1 MTRLVARSLL
11 LVGAVAA
18 GCSSVQNGQSEA
30 TGAAGNGSVT
40 INNDPSS
47 MCTGIVT
54 QGSAG
59 PVFAPGGGIP
69 GSSNFPP
76 QVGVTHTATVAP
88 PAISGGTLTI
98 LADGHTAVAADPD
111 RDQIYVVD
119 VNARS
124 VTSTIALTPGDEPG
138 RLVADAAGRVHVALR
153 RGGALVTISP
163 TAGTVIARRAVC
175 AAPRGVAYDSV
186 TDLLHVAC
194 ADGQL
199 VSLPAAG
206 GAAVR
211 TLQLDGDLRDVIVDG
226 GQLRV
231 SRFRSAELLTV
242 EANGTMSKRISPPG
256 FRSVDTRGG
265 QVYTASTAWRAMA
278 LPTGGVVML
287 HQRGLMDA
295 VEPTAGGY
303 SGFGPCDAIVQ
314 TAVTTIAPGQDLPQT
329 GPAMAG
335 MVLPVDMALSSDG
348 AKVAIIA
355 AGNATNSEA
364 EGSPARL
371 PRLFVTDMTAAN
383 DPVIGCASDGQH
395 GPCLPI
401 NTGGPAFETG
411 IGGATGTDAAGAG
424 VAVDA
429 GETGG
434 FPDSVDAGSASSEPT
449 SPPDA
454 GTPIAEPISPP
465 DAGGSFSPFPNSCGG
480 TVISN
485 AAATTSVPDVSG
497 QPIAVAFAGDTRVVV
512 QTREPAQLEVPGG
525 PPIALSTTSRSDT
538 GHDLFHANAGG
549 FIACASCH
557 AEGTEDGRTWT
568 FACEGTRRTQ
578 SLQVGLKGTEPFHW
592 GGDEMNFTQLVSDV
606 FVGRMSGPQMTDGQ
620 TTATLTWLDAQPRR
634 TRTPPT
640 DLAAVARGQA
650 LFQDPQRAACAT
662 CHNGPSLTN
671 NQTLDVGT
679 GGKFQ
684 VPSLVGIGT
693 RGPFMHNG
701 CAATLRDRFGAC
713 GGGDQHGMTSTLQ
726 PGQIDDL
733 LAYLN
738 TL

>member
-11 LVGAVAA
+11 LVSAVAA
-18 GCSSVQNGQSEA
+18 GCGSARNGQTDV
-30 TGAAGNGSVT
+30 TGPAGNGSVT
-40 INNDPSS
+40 VEGPGTGECTSGAVTSGPSR
-47 MCTGIVT
+47 
-54 QGSAG
+54 
-59 PVFAPGGGIP
+59 PVFAPGGGIA
-69 GSSNFPP
+69 GTSNFSP
-76 QVGVTHTATVAP
+76 QVGVTHTAAVAP

-98 LADGHTAVAADPD
+98 LDDGHTAVVADPD

-124 VTSTIALTPGDEPG
+124 VTSTIALNPGDEPG

-163 TAGTVIARRAVC
+163 TSGTIIARRAVC

-199 VSLPAAG
+199 VTLPAAG

-242 EANGTMSKRISPPG
+242 EANGTMSKRVSPPG

-265 QVYTASTAWRAMA
+265 QIYTASTVWRAMA
-278 LPTGGVVML
+278 MPTGGVVML
-287 HQRGLMDA
+287 HQRGLLDP
-295 VEPTAGGY
+295 VQPTAGGY
-303 SGFGPCDAIVQ
+303 GGVGPCDAIVQ
-314 TAVTTIAPGQDLPQT
+314 TAVTTVAPGQDLPQT

-348 AKVAIIA
+348 AKIAIIA
-355 AGNATNSEA
+355 AGNATNSESA
-364 EGSPARL
+364 GGPARL
-371 PRLFVTDMTAAN
+371 PRLFVTDMTSAT
-383 DPVIGCASDGQH
+383 DPVVGCQSDGQH
-395 GPCLPI
+395 GPCLPL
-401 NTGGPAFETG
+401 NLGGPVMDNSGTVCGSDICSSSGAPVD
-411 IGGATGTDAAGAG
+411 GGSSPDPTAADAG
-424 VAVDA
+424 VPSVPVPTPA
-429 GETGG
+429 
-434 FPDSVDAGSASSEPT
+434 FPDSCAGMA
-449 SPPDA
+449 
-454 GTPIAEPISPP
+454 IS
-465 DAGGSFSPFPNSCGG
+465 
-480 TVISN
+480 T
-485 AAATTSVPDVSG
+485 AAASTSVPDVSG

-525 PPIALSTTSRSDT
+525 PPIVLSTTSRSDT

-557 AEGTEDGRTWT
+557 AEGTEDGRTWN
-568 FACEGTRRTQ
+568 FACEGARRTQ

-592 GGDEMNFTQLVSDV
+592 DGDEKDFPQLVNDV
-606 FVGRMSGPQMTDGQ
+606 FVGRMSGPQMTSDQ
-620 TTATLTWLDAQPRR
+620 TSATLTWIDAQPRR

-640 DLAAVARGQA
+640 DLPAVARGQA
-650 LFQDPQRAACAT
+650 LFQDPQRAACST

-693 RGPFMHNG
+693 RGPFMHDG

-713 GGGDQHGMTSTLQ
+713 GGGDKHGVTSRLQ
-726 PGQIDDL
+726 ASQVDDL

>member
-18 GCSSVQNGQSEA
+18 GCSSVQNGQTES
-30 TGAAGNGSVT
+30 TGAAGGESVV
-40 INNDPSS
+40 IANDPSS
-47 MCTGIVT
+47 MCMGSVNN
-54 QGSAG
+54 GSAG
-59 PVFAPGGGIP
+59 PVFAGGVGVS
-69 GSSNFPP
+69 GSNFAPR
-76 QVGVTHTATVAP
+76 VGVTHTAAVAP

-98 LADGHTAVAADPD
+98 LADGHTAIAADPD

-119 VNARS
+119 LNARR
-124 VTSTIALTPGDEPG
+124 VTSTIALNPGDEPG
-138 RLVADAAGRVHVALR
+138 RSVADAAGRVHVALR

-163 TAGTVIARRAVC
+163 RAGTVLARRAVC

-256 FRSVDTRGG
+256 FRSVDARGG
-265 QVYTASTAWRAMA
+265 QVYTASTVWRAMA
-278 LPTGGVVML
+278 MPTGGVVML

-303 SGFGPCDAIVQ
+303 SGFSPCDAIVQ
-314 TAVTTIAPGQDLPQT
+314 TAVTTVAPGQDTPQT

-364 EGSPARL
+364 DGSPARL

-383 DPVIGCASDGQH
+383 DPVVGCTSDGQH

-401 NTGGPAFETG
+401 NTGGPSFEMG
-411 IGGATGTDAAGAG
+411 IGGPTSTGAAGAG
-424 VAVDA
+424 VAVDG
-429 GETGG
+429 GETGIS
-434 FPDSVDAGSASSEPT
+434 PDSVDAGSASSDPT

-454 GTPIAEPISPP
+454 GSASSAPISPP
-465 DAGGSFSPFPNSCGG
+465 DAGGTSPAFPDSCGG
-480 TVISN
+480 AAISK

-525 PPIALSTTSRSDT
+525 APIVLSTTSRSDT

-592 GGDEMNFTQLVSDV
+592 GGDEKNFTQLVSDV
-606 FVGRMSGPQMTDGQ
+606 FVGRMSGPQMTDPQ
-620 TTATLTWLDAQPRR
+620 TMATLNWLDAQPRR

-650 LFQDPQRAACAT
+650 LFQDPRAAACAT

-679 GGKFQ
+679 GGQFQ

-713 GGGDQHGMTSTLQ
+713 GGGDKHGVTSKLTS
-726 PGQIDDL
+726 GQIDDL
-733 LAYLN
+733 ITYLN